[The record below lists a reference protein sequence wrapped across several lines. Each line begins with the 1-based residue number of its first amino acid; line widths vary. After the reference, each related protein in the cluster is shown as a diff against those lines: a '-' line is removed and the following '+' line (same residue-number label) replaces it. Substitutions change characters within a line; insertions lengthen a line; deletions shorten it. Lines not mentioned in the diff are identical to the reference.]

1 MVRAKFECT
10 HNNAVSDPQL
20 PFPSYVVVFS
30 PVTGGS
36 EENDKFYNSTP
47 YGDLTFGNVSK
58 EVSEQFSIGQE
69 YYIDVIDAL
78 IPKVT
83 RESKKAALLF
93 ELRKPTTSEGMC
105 RGNFTITIVN
115 QNMHHPER
123 ISWQGMD
130 NLYKADFID
139 ENYDDNLVNK
149 NAKFIQIVGWDNY

>member
-10 HNNAVSDPQL
+10 HNNIVSHLEAPEEL
-20 PFPSYVVVFS
+20 YVVVFA
-30 PVTGGS
+30 PVTHGS
-36 EENDKFYNSTP
+36 EENDEFYRSTP

-58 EVSEQFSIGQE
+58 EVSEQFSLGQE
-69 YYIDVIDAL
+69 YYIDVIDAI
-78 IPKVT
+78 IPKES

-93 ELRKPTTSEGMC
+93 QLRRPVEADRPSS
-105 RGNFTITIVN
+105 FTITIVN

-139 ENYDDNLVNK
+139 ENYNQNLVNN
-149 NAKFIQIVGWDNY
+149 NAPFIQIVGWDNY